1 MMGLTIMSHSSEVK
15 PFFATVKVT
24 AERAQRCSNLPYTGK
39 SVSTHRKLLTT
50 RVLHEA
56 SHPTRPV
63 CSCDEEIFRRLI
75 VEGFW
80 NVVHL
85 MINKGTSSSH
95 LRLVPPVKPYES
107 ETPC

>member
-1 MMGLTIMSHSSEVK
+1 MSHSWEVK
-15 PFFATVKVT
+15 PFFAAVK
-24 AERAQRCSNLPYTGK
+24 AAAKRAQRCSNLPYTGN
-39 SVSTHRKLLTT
+39 SASTHRKLLTP

-56 SHPTRPV
+56 SHATRPV
-63 CSCDEEIFRRLI
+63 CSCGEEIFRRLI

-95 LRLVPPVKPYES
+95 LRLVPSVKPNES
-107 ETPC
+107 ENPC